1 MSVRSAFATW
11 YFAAFAVAG
20 YDQHSRDDSRDI
32 APSSQ
37 HFLLPM
43 RCCTLH
49 LPFGTLHRVGV
60 FSSAIDGGVPA
71 DTRVPNR
78 RIGSGLEGG
87 A

>member
-1 MSVRSAFATW
+1 MSMPSAFVTW
-11 YFAAFAVAG
+11 HSAAFAAAG
-20 YDQHSRDDSRDI
+20 YDQHNQDGFRDI

-78 RIGSGLEGG
+78 RIDSGFEGG